1 MGYGKRLT
9 FSGDSL
15 NNNDCFF
22 WSDSDPEGFAFS
34 IQAVEEGTNFLITVR
49 GEEGVVGEAQV
60 TSVHDCQEETA
71 MTSQADGGVSKQV
84 DVTLTLCVTYYH
96 RHHHGLVDV
105 MQRSHTEVTHGTA
118 TLSKPRRSR
127 RAELTSVN
135 NVFLQ
140 RFGRCQLIPDC

>member
-1 MGYGKRLT
+1 MFFSRLT

-34 IQAVEEGTNFLITVR
+34 IQAVDEGSNFLITVD
-49 GEEGVVGEAQV
+49 GEEGVVGEARI
-60 TSVHDCQEETA
+60 TKIHEPQEETS
-71 MTSQADGGVSKQV
+71 MTSHKDGSVVKSV
-84 DVTLTLCVTYYH
+84 HVTMTLSLTYYH

-105 MQRSHTEVTHGTA
+105 MHREDTESVSGDAMLTKA
-118 TLSKPRRSR
+118 KRSR
-127 RAELTSVN
+127 RAELSVVD

-140 RFGRCQLIPDC
+140 RFGKCKLIPDC